1 MNTRAVGG
9 NPLKNSEN
17 NSRSEGIVVPAAA
30 AAAVSAE
37 SPATVVP
44 AETAAAVPAEAPAL
58 ATSSEMKDARRG
70 PGAPKGNRN
79 AVRHGLYT
87 AQGRARRAEVKALL
101 ASLKAAVKRGEKV
114 LAKRKARAANPRKI
128 RLVPGG
134 IRTRSGQVIH
144 VRHTSGADLRKGAAP
159 KDLRP
164 GNPGDFRRGEMP

>member
-1 MNTRAVGG
+1 MKTRAVGG
-9 NPLKNSEN
+9 TPLQNSEN
-17 NSRSEGIVVPAAA
+17 NSGPEGIVVPAAA
-30 AAAVSAE
+30 AA
-37 SPATVVP
+37 VVP
-44 AETAAAVPAEAPAL
+44 VEAAAAVPAEAPAT
-58 ATSSEMKDARRG
+58 AMPSGAKAARRG

-134 IRTRSGQVIH
+134 SLTGSRSIVTVHRTV
-144 VRHTSGADLRKGAAP
+144 GAGSQGNRRGEGFP
-159 KDLRP
+159 P
-164 GNPGDFRRGEMP
+164 GNPGDSQKRSDALKNS